1 MNCKEFSRLLEE
13 SRPERREEM
22 ARHAAVCRRCHKMA
36 ADWEKLSLLFAELE
50 PARAP
55 EDFERRLFHA
65 IRGRALP
72 GQGKGAAG
80 RFSLP
85 RAWQL
90 VQYPGSIAAGV
101 AMGILIALALLLF
114 RSSPL
119 PTSAPDRQ
127 SAIGEG
133 PVTVESNPPK
143 IEPGVPVEAASASDQ
158 ARPRGRQE
166 QRDYVEVMLKGT
178 GENQVIVRL
187 PRTIKINTASESEEH
202 YLSYVSH

>member
-13 SRPERREEM
+13 RPPERKEEM
-22 ARHAAVCRRCHKMA
+22 ARHAAVCRRCHKIA

-114 RSSPL
+114 RSSPF
-119 PTSAPDRQ
+119 PVSAPD
-127 SAIGEG
+127 GELAG
-133 PVTVESNPPK
+133 GGEPVKVESNVPAVGPVVPAAVEREPRPPG
-143 IEPGVPVEAASASDQ
+143 EQ
-158 ARPRGRQE
+158 Q

-178 GENQVIVRL
+178 GESQVIVRL
-187 PRTIKINTASESEEH
+187 PRTIRINAASESEEH